1 MIKIRVQSKSHI
13 SQFTSLLHPV
23 RGREERSH
31 MMTKDKKVEHINQ
44 IDMSNLKF
52 PTFAVY
58 QNPKDYPGRCV
69 ARLFE
74 GERPTNIVII
84 RKRAHELHQLF
95 RNETRMMFLPKLPG
109 DPENLV
115 GVWM

>member
-1 MIKIRVQSKSHI
+1 MI
-13 SQFTSLLHPV
+13 
-23 RGREERSH
+23 
-31 MMTKDKKVEHINQ
+31 TKDEGIEHINQ
-44 IDMSNLKF
+44 IDMSNVKI
-52 PTFAVY
+52 PTFAIY

-69 ARLFE
+69 ARLFD
-74 GERPTNIVII
+74 GEQPTNIVII